1 MKKLLLLAALLAM
14 PSMVFAQGFVTFQ
27 NYTSPFDTRIQTN
40 DLAGH
45 IGNITG
51 TAQWAVGLYLAPA
64 GTADPLSAS
73 WQLVQVSTNR
83 SGGFSGLF
91 TAFNPLQLPNGYA
104 VGSTYATMV
113 RGWALAAGNDANAFG
128 NSSWK
133 GQSAI
138 GSIVPAAA
146 TGPFPDVFG
155 NAAGQVAG
163 FQIAVVPEPSSIAL
177 GLLGLGAVALIR
189 RRK

>member
-113 RGWALAAGNDANAFG
+113 RGWALAAGN
-128 NSSWK
+128 
-133 GQSAI
+133 
-138 GSIVPAAA
+138 
-146 TGPFPDVFG
+146 
-155 NAAGQVAG
+155 AAGQVAG